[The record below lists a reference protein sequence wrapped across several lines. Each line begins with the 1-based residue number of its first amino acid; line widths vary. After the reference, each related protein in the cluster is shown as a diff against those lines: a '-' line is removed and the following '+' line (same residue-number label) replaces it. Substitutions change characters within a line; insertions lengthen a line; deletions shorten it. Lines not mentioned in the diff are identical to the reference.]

1 MGKKITGIGA
11 LSSVILMGIVLLMTL
26 LRGEFFAAFNIQFL
40 IVLLVLTVVFAGL
53 YSLEMM
59 TTTIPK
65 MIKWG
70 ITSYGLFLVIFASL
84 VAFNLIDFTR
94 TYNWLLSLGILFVL
108 FVQLQLLQWGKNS
121 SIITKICSF
130 ALLLANLFLMIYFI
144 ARWAYSGIELWIDIA
159 TLLSVTSFV
168 LGLIT
173 LKKAEP
179 VE

>member
-11 LSSVILMGIVLLMTL
+11 LTSIILMGIVLIMTM
-26 LRGEFFAAFNIQFL
+26 LRGEFFAAFNIQLL

-59 TTTIPK
+59 NAAIPK

-70 ITSYGLFLVIFASL
+70 IMCYGLFLVIFATL
-84 VAFNLIDFTR
+84 VAFNHIDFTH
-94 TYNWLLSLGILFVL
+94 TYNWLISLGILFVL

-121 SIITKICSF
+121 ALITKICSF
-130 ALLLANLFLMIYFI
+130 TLLLANLFLMIYFI
-144 ARWAYSGIELWIDIA
+144 GRWTYSGIELWIDIA

-168 LGLIT
+168 VGLIT

-179 VE
+179 TA